1 MYFANIKGIK
11 NKLEINMIKNSVG
24 IIANP
29 VSARDIRRIISNASN
44 LQTSE
49 RVNIVMRLLSTLFS
63 CNVNDVYMM
72 PDKAGLT
79 AMLLRSIKKEHAQSE
94 GVKLY
99 PDLHFV
105 DLSVTSTVDDTYKA
119 ASLMV
124 EAGVKV
130 IFVLGGD
137 GTHRAVVK
145 ELMKLKDLGKSIPAI
160 CGISTGTN
168 NAFPQMLEPTVAAL
182 AVAQYVNEKIS
193 IEKALVKNK
202 VIEVCVND
210 KVADIAIVDAVISKD
225 MYVGSRA
232 IWDAKKISEIYLTYA
247 DPTVIGFSSIG
258 GLLEPIERFS
268 IDGLALYMSEDSSK
282 TSIVVKA
289 PIAPGLLSD
298 VPIEGHQKM
307 VADVCYPIR
316 IEKGIVALDGE
327 REFSFNAGQKVSIR
341 LRKNVFSTVN
351 VNSCMQEIADK
362 KLLCHTLV

>member
-1 MYFANIKGIK
+1 MHK
-11 NKLEINMIKNSVG
+11 NTVG

-79 AMLLRSIKKEHAQSE
+79 AMLLRSIKKEHAQSK
-94 GVKLY
+94 GIQLY

-119 ASLMV
+119 ANLMV

-145 ELMKLKDLGKSIPAI
+145 ELMKLKDAGKNIPAI

-182 AVAQYVNEKIS
+182 AVAHYVNEKIPDD
-193 IEKALVKNK
+193 KALIKNK
-202 VIEVCVND
+202 VIEVCVDD

-232 IWDAKKISEIYLTYA
+232 IWDASKLSELYLTYA
-247 DPTVIGFSSIG
+247 DPMVIGFSAIG
-258 GLLEPIERFS
+258 GLLQPIERFS
-268 IDGLALYMSEDSSK
+268 VDGLAVYMSDDSSK
-282 TSIVVKA
+282 TSTVIKA
-289 PIAPGLLSD
+289 PIAPGMLSD
-298 VPIEGHQKM
+298 VPIEGHQKIS
-307 VADVCYPIR
+307 ADVSYPIR

-327 REFSFNAGQKVSIR
+327 REFSFKAGQKVSIR

-351 VNSCMQEIADK
+351 VSSCMHEIADK
-362 KLLCHTLV
+362 RLLCHTLV

>member
-1 MYFANIKGIK
+1 MRK
-11 NKLEINMIKNSVG
+11 NTVG

-63 CNVNDVYMM
+63 CNINDVYMM

-79 AMLLRSIKKEHAQSE
+79 AMLLRSIKKEHAQSQ

-119 ASLMV
+119 ANLMAQ
-124 EAGVKV
+124 AGVKV

-145 ELMKLKDLGKSIPAI
+145 ELMKLKDAGENIPAI

-182 AVAQYVNEKIS
+182 AVAHYVNEKIS
-193 IEKALVKNK
+193 IDKALIKNK

-210 KVADIAIVDAVISKD
+210 EVADIAIVDAVISKD
-225 MYVGSRA
+225 SFVGSRA
-232 IWDAKKISEIYLTYA
+232 IWDASKLSEVYLTYA
-247 DPTVIGFSSIG
+247 DPMVIGFSAIG
-258 GLLEPIERFS
+258 GLLQPIEKFGV
-268 IDGLALYMSEDSSK
+268 DGLAVYMSGDLSK
-282 TSIVVKA
+282 TSLVIKA
-289 PIAPGLLSD
+289 PIAPGMLSD
-298 VPIEGHQKM
+298 VPISLHQKIF
-307 VADVCYPIR
+307 ADVCYPIG

-327 REFSFNAGQKVSIR
+327 REFSFNVGQKISIR

-351 VNSCMQEIADK
+351 VSSCMREIADS
-362 KLLCHTLV
+362 KLLCHTLVQ

>member
-1 MYFANIKGIK
+1 MYK
-11 NKLEINMIKNSVG
+11 NTVG

-79 AMLLRSIKKEHAQSE
+79 AMLLRAIKKEHAQSKE
-94 GVKLY
+94 VQLY

-105 DLSVTSTVDDTYKA
+105 DLSVTSTVEDTYKA

-145 ELMKLKDLGKSIPAI
+145 ELMKLKDTGKTIPAI

-168 NAFPQMLEPTVAAL
+168 NAFPEMLEPTVAAL
-182 AVAQYVNEKIS
+182 AVAHYVNEKIT
-193 IEKALVKNK
+193 IDKALIKNK
-202 VIEVCVND
+202 VLEVCVD
-210 KVADIAIVDAVISKD
+210 GEVVDIAIVDAVISKD
-225 MYVGSRA
+225 SYVGSRA
-232 IWDAKKISEIYLTYA
+232 IWDASKISEVYLTYA
-247 DPTVIGFSSIG
+247 DPMCIGFSAIG
-258 GLLEPIERFS
+258 GLLEPVERHS
-268 IDGLALYMSEDSSK
+268 SDGLAVYTSSK
-282 TSIVVKA
+282 SGCAKKTIKA
-289 PIAPGLLSD
+289 PIAPGKMSNIQIYGHQRMLSD
-298 VPIEGHQKM
+298 EPYFVK
-307 VADVCYPIR
+307 

-327 REFSFNAGQKVSIR
+327 RELSFNQSQNISIR
-341 LRKNVFSTVN
+341 LRKNVFSTVD
-351 VNSCMQEIADK
+351 VSSCMQEIASK
-362 KLLCHTLV
+362 KLLCQTLVQ